1 MVFHNLCSDLVRL
14 IQCILISKRIEV
26 EAYFKVS
33 LKQKHLSGEF
43 ALPVVSAYVN
53 LNNKHHKIDSNLHLV
68 KSSINEYLNPG
79 FEKGICNQ
87 EIVKSI
93 ISEIGSLFEYKQF
106 IKNASLSFADNK
118 IIH

>member
-1 MVFHNLCSDLVRL
+1 MVVFRWFLFYWIGVMIGIIWVDLCKGL
-14 IQCILISKRIEV
+14 
-26 EAYFKVS
+26 
-33 LKQKHLSGEF
+33 
-43 ALPVVSAYVN
+43 
-53 LNNKHHKIDSNLHLV
+53 
-68 KSSINEYLNPG
+68 NEYLNPG

-118 IIH
+118 NNPLTITDFEF

>member
-1 MVFHNLCSDLVRL
+1 M
-14 IQCILISKRIEV
+14 
-26 EAYFKVS
+26 YFNQQENRSGS
-33 LKQKHLSGEF
+33 LFQGKFKAKHLSGEF

-118 IIH
+118 NNPLTITDFEF